1 MSSTTES
8 TDANNK
14 NIQCPVCTHL
24 NRTGSLVCEN
34 CGTLL
39 DMRRESRRATRDLR
53 DGESELSNPEKE
65 ALATPAAGEK
75 IRGAGYT
82 QGQAIHLRIDESKYP
97 LIIAPEMLKG
107 EIVIGRRDPI
117 TEKVPE
123 VDLDRYAGYRMGV
136 SRRHAVIHLT
146 GGQLMLT
153 DMGSS
158 NGTFLNGKRL
168 RARQPEPVLDNDLVR
183 FGQII
188 ATVKFVEVQSGA

>member
-1 MSSTTES
+1 MSGNIESNES
-8 TDANNK
+8 T
-14 NIQCPVCTHL
+14 IQCSVCGHI
-24 NRTGSLVCEN
+24 NRAGTLVCEN

-39 DMRRESRRATRDLR
+39 NLRRESRRATRDLR
-53 DGESELSNPEKE
+53 DGEEELSEAEKE
-65 ALATPAAGEK
+65 AVAQPDDGEK
-75 IRGAGYT
+75 IRGAEYN

-97 LIIAPEMLKG
+97 LVIAPEMLKK

-136 SRRHAVIHLT
+136 SRRHAVINLT
-146 GGQLMLT
+146 GDQLMLM

-158 NGTFLNGKRL
+158 NGTFVNGKRL
-168 RARQPEPVLDNDLVR
+168 RARQPEPILDNDLVR

-188 ATVKFVEVQSGA
+188 VTVKFVEVQSGV